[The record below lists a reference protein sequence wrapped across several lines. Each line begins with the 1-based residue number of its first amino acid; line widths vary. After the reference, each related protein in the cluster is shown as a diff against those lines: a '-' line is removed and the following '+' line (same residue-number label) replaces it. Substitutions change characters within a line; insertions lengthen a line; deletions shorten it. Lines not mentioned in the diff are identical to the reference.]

1 MLRIGIIGCGKIAD
15 SHAAIISELPD
26 CEIVGVCDTEEL
38 MAFQLSE
45 RFNVKHYFNDAIRFL
60 ESCHPDV
67 VHITTPPQSHFSL
80 ANLCIEMGCHVYV
93 EKPFTITA
101 SETLTLIDLA
111 SRSNLKLTV
120 GTDAQFSPVARRM
133 RKLIQQGVLGGSPF
147 HLESYFCYDLGNA
160 QYAKSFLGDKNH
172 WVRNLPGKL
181 LHNIISH
188 GIAKIAEFI
197 SSDNPNVIVH
207 GHSSPLLR
215 DINEDDIRDELRVI
229 IYDGK
234 NSTAYFTFSSQ
245 IYPSQQLLRLYGPKC
260 TLIADDNQQTLLIIN
275 HPSYKSYLKN
285 FIPQMIYAKQYLESV
300 KANIGAFIR
309 NDFHV
314 NSGMKYLIRSFYESI
329 NNNLDPPIPYREI
342 ILTSEIL
349 DLIFDR
355 LNHNRSTMIGTS

>member
-1 MLRIGIIGCGKIAD
+1 
-15 SHAAIISELPD
+15 
-26 CEIVGVCDTEEL
+26 VGVCDTEEL

-45 RFNVKHYFNDAIRFL
+45 RFNVKQYFNDAIRFL

-80 ANLCIEMGCHVYV
+80 AKLCIERGCHVYV

-101 SETLTLIDLA
+101 SETQILIELA
-111 SRSNLKLTV
+111 NRANLKLTV
-120 GTDAQFSPVARRM
+120 GTDALFSTVARRM
-133 RKLIQQGVLGGSPF
+133 RKLIQQGILGGPPF
-147 HLESYFCYDLGNA
+147 HIESYFCYDLGNA
-160 QYAKSFLGDKNH
+160 QYAKSLLGDNNH
-172 WVRNLPGKL
+172 WVRKLPGKL

-197 SSDNPNVIVH
+197 RSDNPHVLVH
-207 GHSSPLLR
+207 GHSSPFLR
-215 DINEDDIRDELRVI
+215 EIQEDDIIDELRVI
-229 IYDGK
+229 ISDCD
-234 NSTAYFTFSSQ
+234 NTTAYFTFSSQ

-260 TLIADDNQQTLLIIN
+260 SLIADDIQQTLLVLN
-275 HPSYKSYLKN
+275 QSSYKSYLKT
-285 FIPQMIYAKQYLESV
+285 FIPPLIYAKQYLGSM
-300 KANIGAFIR
+300 KANMAAFIR